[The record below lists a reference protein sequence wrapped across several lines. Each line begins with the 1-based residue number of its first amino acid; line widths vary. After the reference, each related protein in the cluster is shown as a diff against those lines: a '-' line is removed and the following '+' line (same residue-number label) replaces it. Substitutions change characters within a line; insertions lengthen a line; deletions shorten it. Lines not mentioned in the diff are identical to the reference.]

1 MNEILRMPEVP
12 TVEEVENMTDRM
24 YKDTLDKFY
33 SFTWQAIGAI
43 AVMKCDLFDIR
54 YNNPS
59 INDKINDLINHYEE
73 LIDKSQNVTDW
84 LLKVRHFG
92 YKGDFQNEIQ

>member
-12 TVEEVENMTDRM
+12 HVEEVENMTDRM

-33 SFTWQAIGAI
+33 SFSWQAIGAI

-54 YNNPS
+54 FNNPA
-59 INDKINDLINHYEE
+59 INDKRIRRKNINHEE
-73 LIDKSQNVTDW
+73 LCN
-84 LLKVRHFG
+84 F
-92 YKGDFQNEIQ
+92 YKY